1 LTRVSLKGIL
11 QLKQQTGRCD
21 VVRLRI
27 RELAEERGWNAAK
40 LARRA
45 DLSNN
50 AVYGIWNGETT
61 DPGLLTLAAIA
72 RALEV
77 KIRDLIDEDEEQ
89 GPHATIDEHIEAPM
103 LAA

>member
-1 LTRVSLKGIL
+1 M
-11 QLKQQTGRCD
+11 
-21 VVRLRI
+21 VRLRV

-61 DPGLLTLAAIA
+61 DPGLQTLAAIA
-72 RALEV
+72 GALGV
-77 KIRDLIDEDEEQ
+77 KIRDLIDENGEGQ
-89 GPHATIDEHIEAPM
+89 GSHATIEESIEAPM